1 MKKLSEMNANYPII
15 IVAIAIWAG
24 IIMFWFWWTGGIDTG
39 TSNTT
44 LTEEE
49 QEFQKTKE
57 ETDMIKEEEDRII
70 AENKEKERE
79 ENDEKNNAIE
89 KANDTY
95 QVGKPFNDGIIR
107 IELLNYDGDF
117 KDIDNYSDV
126 KKSDRMIRAE
136 FEIEYIKPSKILGD
150 SMSVSTYDFNC
161 YADDYIADDLHVHEN
176 NSIYNS
182 LVSGNLTV
190 GKKVKGSIYFL
201 VPRDS
206 KEIFI
211 NYNERRI
218 YKYIKFKVEWK
229 SF

>member
-24 IIMFWFWWTGGIDTG
+24 IIMFWFWWTGGIDTS
-39 TSNTT
+39 TSKTT

-49 QEFQKTKE
+49 QQKNKE
-57 ETDMIKEEEDRII
+57 EADRIKELEKIM
-70 AENKEKERE
+70 AEEKERE

-117 KDIDNYSDV
+117 KDIDNYRDV
-126 KKSDRMIRAE
+126 KKSDRIIRAE
-136 FEIEYIKPSKILGD
+136 FEIEYIKQSKISQRDSIYVSSGD
-150 SMSVSTYDFNC
+150 FDC
-161 YADDYIADDLHVHEN
+161 YADGYTTNGMYTFEHNL
-176 NSIYNS
+176 IYNS
-182 LVSGNLTV
+182 LQSGNLTV
-190 GKKVKGSIYFL
+190 GTKVKGSIFFL
-201 VPRDS
+201 VPREA

-211 NYNERRI
+211 NCQEPRTS
-218 YKYIKFKVEWK
+218 KYIKFKVE
-229 SF
+229 

>member
-24 IIMFWFWWTGGIDTG
+24 IIMFWFWWTGGIDIG

-57 ETDMIKEEEDRII
+57 ETDRRKEEMAMEK
-70 AENKEKERE
+70 AERDNV
-79 ENDEKNNAIE
+79 IE

-95 QVGKPFNDGIIR
+95 QVGKPFNDGIAR

-117 KDIDNYSDV
+117 KDIDNYRDV
-126 KKSDRMIRAE
+126 KKSDRIIRAE
-136 FEIEYIKPSKILGD
+136 FEIEYIKQSKISQD
-150 SMSVSTYDFNC
+150 SIYVSSGNFNC
-161 YADDYIADDLHVHEN
+161 YADGYTTNGMYTFEHNL
-176 NSIYNS
+176 IYNS
-182 LVSGNLTV
+182 LESGNLTV
-190 GKKVKGSIYFL
+190 GTKVKGSIFFL
-201 VPRDS
+201 VPREA

-211 NYNERRI
+211 NCQEPRTS
-218 YKYIKFKVEWK
+218 KYIKFKVE
-229 SF
+229 

>member
-15 IVAIAIWAG
+15 ILAIAIWAV
-24 IIMFWFWWTGGIDTG
+24 IIMFWFWWTGGFDTG

-49 QEFQKTKE
+49 QELPTTKE
-57 ETDMIKEEEDRII
+57 ETDRRLEEIDRTR
-70 AENKEKERE
+70 AEKREKERE
-79 ENDEKNNAIE
+79 ENEEKNNAIE

-126 KKSDRMIRAE
+126 KKNDRMIRAE
-136 FEIEYIKPSKILGD
+136 FEIEYIKPSKIFGD
-150 SMSVSTYDFNC
+150 SMSVATNNFNC
-161 YADDYIADDLHVHEN
+161 YADDYVVDDLYVREN

-190 GKKVKGSIYFL
+190 GKKVKGSIFFL
-201 VPRDS
+201 VPRES

-211 NYNERRI
+211 NYNEGRI
-218 YKYIKFKVEWK
+218 YKYIKFKVE
-229 SF
+229 

>member
-1 MKKLSEMNANYPII
+1 MKKLSEMNVNYPII
-15 IVAIAIWAG
+15 ILAIMIWAG
-24 IIMFWFWWTGGIDTG
+24 FIMFGVWWTGGFDTG

-49 QEFQKTKE
+49 QELQKTKE
-57 ETDMIKEEEDRII
+57 ETDRRLEEIDRTI
-70 AENKEKERE
+70 AENREKERE
-79 ENDEKNNAIE
+79 ENEEKDNAIE

-95 QVGKPFNDGIIR
+95 QVGKQFNDGIIR

-136 FEIEYIKPSKILGD
+136 FEIEYIKPSKVLGD

-161 YADDYIADDLHVHEN
+161 YADDYVVNDLYVREN

-190 GKKVKGSIYFL
+190 GKKVKGSIFFL
-201 VPRDS
+201 VPRES

-218 YKYIKFKVEWK
+218 YKYIKFKVE
-229 SF
+229 

>member
-15 IVAIAIWAG
+15 IMAIAIWAG
-24 IIMFWFWWTGGIDTG
+24 FIMFGVWWTGGFDTG

-49 QEFQKTKE
+49 QELQKTKE
-57 ETDMIKEEEDRII
+57 ETDRRLEEIDRTI

-117 KDIDNYSDV
+117 KDIDNYRDV
-126 KKSDRMIRAE
+126 KKSDRIIRVE
-136 FEIEYIKPSKILGD
+136 FEIEYIKQSKISQD
-150 SMSVSTYDFNC
+150 SIYVSSGNFNC
-161 YADDYIADDLHVHEN
+161 YADGYTTNGMYTFEHNL
-176 NSIYNS
+176 IYNS
-182 LVSGNLTV
+182 LQSGNLTV
-190 GKKVKGSIYFL
+190 GTKVKGSIFFL
-201 VPRDS
+201 VPREA

-211 NYNERRI
+211 NCQEPRTS
-218 YKYIKFKVEWK
+218 KYIKFKVE
-229 SF
+229 